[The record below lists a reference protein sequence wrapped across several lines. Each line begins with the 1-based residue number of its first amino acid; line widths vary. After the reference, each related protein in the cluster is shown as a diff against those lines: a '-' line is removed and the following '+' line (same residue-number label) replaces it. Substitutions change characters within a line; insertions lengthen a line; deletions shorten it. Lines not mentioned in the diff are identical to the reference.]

1 MQNSF
6 GASFG
11 FKWLRIG
18 RSQNGVWWIRVRLP
32 FGIELSRCFKKRISN
47 SMETLPETA
56 PVTESKN
63 VTYSKN
69 KLIVEELKK
78 SKNIKE

>member
-11 FKWLRIG
+11 FKWLRFG
-18 RSQNGVWWIRVRLP
+18 RSQNGIWWIRVRLP
-32 FGIELSRCFKKRISN
+32 FGIVISRSFKRHVSN
-47 SMETLPETA
+47 STETPPETEL
-56 PVTESKN
+56 VTEIKN

-78 SKNIKE
+78 SKNKHV